1 MGRDDLP
8 FGPGSLQW
16 WIDGATDDH
25 YFTLRER
32 RELWPWFHSLAVFD
46 VVANNADRK
55 SGHVLIDG
63 DDALVGGAGVDT
75 ADYSAESAD
84 IDANLDDGIASGSS
98 IGTDLI
104 ASVENLTGGSG
115 DDELRGDEFV
125 NIILGGDGDD
135 ALYGT
140 EGTDT
145 LDGEGGSDTINGTPE
160 P

>member
-1 MGRDDLP
+1 MCSSDL
-8 FGPGSLQW
+8 
-16 WIDGATDDH
+16 
-25 YFTLRER
+25 
-32 RELWPWFHSLAVFD
+32 
-46 VVANNADRK
+46 AD
-55 SGHVLIDG
+55 
-63 DDALVGGAGVDT
+63 
-75 ADYSAESAD
+75 SAD
-84 IDANLDDGIASGSS
+84 IDANLDDGIASGSN